1 MAKTTY
7 YYASADGKT
16 ATKRRVK
23 RTLTSGNRD
32 VAYEAENR
40 GKVLQISKEAYEKY
54 YKGGKLAEGY
64 KTGAMSE
71 GTRKALG
78 IKDFYSTGYRGATSP
93 YMRGGGRGQG
103 YSYPETFNRLN
114 IFRDPNYVAPQPKP
128 ETVAAPASTISDEA
142 KQFRADT
149 MKILQQAEATR
160 NQFMA
165 DQQKAAA
172 VAAER
177 EKAFAATAAARSA
190 NEARAGRAANLQIK
204 QAEQQPT
211 TMGTQAFKRRK
222 NQFNVSGAY
231 GGLSKISSG
240 MVNL

>member
-1 MAKTTY
+1 MNV
-7 YYASADGKT
+7 YYALDGGKT
-16 ATKRRVK
+16 AVK
-23 RTLTSGNRD
+23 RKAISSGLSFAYGRD
-32 VAYEAENR
+32 LQFEAENK
-40 GKVLQISKEAYEKY
+40 GKLTKISKEAYKKY

-78 IKDFYSTGYRGATSP
+78 IQDYYTASGRGATSTSL
-93 YMRGGGRGQG
+93 RGGGRGQG
-103 YSYPETFNRLN
+103 YSYPETFNRIS
-114 IFRDPNYVAPQPKP
+114 IFRDPNYVAPKPKP
-128 ETVAAPASTISDEA
+128 KPVAAPASTISNEA

-149 MKILQQAEATR
+149 MKILEQAEATR
-160 NQFMA
+160 NQFMI

-177 EKAFAATAAARSA
+177 EKAAAATAAARSA
-190 NEARAGRAANLQIK
+190 NAARAGRDVNLQIK

-231 GGLSKISSG
+231 GGLSTIASG

>member
-1 MAKTTY
+1 MAKKTTY

-78 IKDFYSTGYRGATSP
+78 IQDFYSTGYRGATSP

-114 IFRDPNYVAPQPKP
+114 IFRDPNYVAPKPKP
-128 ETVAAPASTISDEA
+128 VVKEPKVKAVKTPKTTAADKLLSTADEILKGIS
-142 KQFRADT
+142 T
-149 MKILQQAEATR
+149 ATDAA
-160 NQFMA
+160 A
-165 DQQKAAA
+165 DQRKLDMQI
-172 VAAER
+172 
-177 EKAFAATAAARSA
+177 AAARSA
-190 NEARAGRAANLQIK
+190 NAARAGRDVNLQIK

-231 GGLSKISSG
+231 GGLSTIASG